1 MKKERKRRKETQGGK
16 HLRGE
21 THGKRVVSTHRE
33 GFRKREDQKGKQPTA
48 RE

>member
-1 MKKERKRRKETQGGK
+1 MDEKRKKETEGDP
-16 HLRGE
+16 RGE